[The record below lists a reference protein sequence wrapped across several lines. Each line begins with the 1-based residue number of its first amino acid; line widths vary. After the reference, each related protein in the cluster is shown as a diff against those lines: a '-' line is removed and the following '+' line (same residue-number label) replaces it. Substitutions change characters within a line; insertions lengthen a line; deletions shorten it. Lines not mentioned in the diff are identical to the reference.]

1 MLKASSSTF
10 FECDEALVKDL
21 GKYKTLGYGRGL
33 MTFKNGNSGQGIR
46 ALDELIIELKKLPG
60 IGEKTATRLA
70 FFVLRQPANFAI
82 GLSEA
87 IKNARERL
95 NSCSQCCTFTEEAVC
110 EICNDSERSDEIVCV
125 VEEPSDVIAF
135 ERSRQF
141 NGKYHVLH
149 GSLSPLD
156 GIDEGKL
163 KIRELQTRIKQ
174 GLVKEVILAT
184 NPTVEGDT
192 TALYIARLIKFNG
205 LKVSRIAHG
214 IPVGAEIEY
223 LDGATLGKALQNRV
237 SL

>member
-1 MLKASSSTF
+1 MAS
-10 FECDEALVKDL
+10 
-21 GKYKTLGYGRGL
+21 
-33 MTFKNGNSGQGIR
+33 FKGDDSKNAPTNV
-46 ALDELIIELKKLPG
+46 LDRLIFELKQLPG

-70 FFVLRQPANFAI
+70 YFVLRQPERFATN
-82 GLSEA
+82 LAEA
-87 IKNARERL
+87 IREARQKL
-95 NSCSQCCTFTEEAVC
+95 QSCSQCCTFSEHPTC
-110 EICNDSERSDEIVCV
+110 SICANPERSDEIICV
-125 VEEPSDVIAF
+125 VEEPSDMLAF

-149 GSLSPLD
+149 GAISPLD

-163 KIRELQTRIKQ
+163 KIKQLQDRLQ
-174 GLVKEVILAT
+174 AGGVKEVILAT

-192 TALYIARLIKFNG
+192 TALYIARLIKYNG